1 RLFPLRQCG
10 AGAENSPYG
19 EKGTRREPARS
30 LSDPARRR
38 MASGDAWSPARF
50 STGIADAGTPVT
62 TDGDAQ
68 MLRKTLYGILVVL
81 PLAGGLAACD
91 DQGPMEEAGEEIDEA

>member
-1 RLFPLRQCG
+1 
-10 AGAENSPYG
+10 
-19 EKGTRREPARS
+19 
-30 LSDPARRR
+30 
-38 MASGDAWSPARF
+38 MASGDARSPARF

-62 TDGDAQ
+62 TDGDTH

-91 DQGPMEEAGEEIDEA
+91 DQGPMEEAGEEIDEAADSTSNMFEDGPAEEMGEDIDEATGN